1 MNIAIADHET
11 LINETTKL
19 KITNPKIREK
29 RSTNYIYNKKGK
41 NNTQHTQNINNI
53 ERERER
59 ERERE
64 QILAISISS

>member
-1 MNIAIADHET
+1 MNITIADHET
-11 LINETTKL
+11 LINKTTKL

-41 NNTQHTQNINNI
+41 KNTQHTQHI
-53 ERERER
+53 R